1 VILDSSVLVAL
12 ALDEPDRDALV
23 AKINEAEIVGVG
35 APTLVEAGIVISA
48 RIGTEATEVLVEMM
62 AAADGTVIEF
72 GERHWQEALAAWW
85 RFGKSRHPAALNFG
99 DCLSYATARIAAQP
113 LLAKGEDFSKTDI
126 ALV

>member
-1 VILDSSVLVAL
+1 MILDSSVLVAL